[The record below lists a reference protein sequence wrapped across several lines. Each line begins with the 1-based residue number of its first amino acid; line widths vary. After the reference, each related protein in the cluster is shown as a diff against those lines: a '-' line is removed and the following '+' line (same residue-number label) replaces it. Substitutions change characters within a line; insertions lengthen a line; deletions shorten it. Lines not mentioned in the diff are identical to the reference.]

1 MTDQPSSPATPGL
14 RGAVDLT
21 GLGASTPT
29 GPAAGTGPESGAGRA
44 ASMPGTTASAG
55 SRPAAAGAVPG
66 RSGLVVE
73 GTDATFS
80 EIVNASVSVPSVL
93 VLWAAQ
99 LPESRDFLDT
109 VVEVARGYDGR
120 VQVVSIDV
128 DANPGLLRAFQ
139 VQSVPVT
146 MGLLQQQP
154 VPLFAGIQPADQVKD
169 VLDQLLQLAV
179 QHGVTGRID
188 LGPTGTGAGAD
199 EVEAEEPPLPPLH
212 QEAYDAIERG
222 DLEAAATAYRQALKA
237 DPADS
242 DAELGLA
249 QVGLMQ
255 RTTGADL
262 QEARAAAADNPTD
275 VAAQTLV
282 ADLDVLG
289 GHVEDA
295 FLRLIDLV
303 RATSGDD
310 REAARTH
317 LLQLFAVVGT
327 GDERVRKA
335 RTALMSALF

>member
-1 MTDQPSSPATPGL
+1 MTDHPSSPSTPGL

-21 GLGASTPT
+21 ALAASA
-29 GPAAGTGPESGAGRA
+29 PAAVQGTSAAPGSPTSRATSAGAGA
-44 ASMPGTTASAG
+44 AVA
-55 SRPAAAGAVPG
+55 G
-66 RSGLVVE
+66 RSGLVLE
-73 GTDATFS
+73 GTDVNFT
-80 EIVNASVSVPSVL
+80 EIVNASVSVPAVL

-109 VVEVARGYDGR
+109 VIGVARGYDGR

-128 DANPGLLRAFQ
+128 EANPGLRGAFQ

-146 MGLLQQQP
+146 MALLQQQP
-154 VPLFAGIQPADQVKD
+154 VPLFAGIQPADQIKV

-179 QHGVTGRID
+179 QHGVTGRVD
-188 LGPTGTGAGAD
+188 LGAAGASDGTDGTGGFDLAQD
-199 EVEAEEPPLPPLH
+199 PPLPPLH

-222 DLEAAATAYRQALKA
+222 DLDAAVAAYQQALKA
-237 DPADS
+237 DPSDS
-242 DAELGLA
+242 DAQLGLA

-262 QEARAAAADNPTD
+262 QAARAAAANAPTD

-303 RATSGDD
+303 KATSGEE
-310 REAARTH
+310 REAARNH
-317 LLQLFAVVGT
+317 LLQLFAVVGS

>member
-1 MTDQPSSPATPGL
+1 MTDQPSTPTPGL

-21 GLGASTPT
+21 GLGASTPA
-29 GPAAGTGPESGAGRA
+29 AAGAGAGRA
-44 ASMPGTTASAG
+44 TPAPGASSSATTSAG
-55 SRPAAAGAVPG
+55 PRPGAAGAVPG

-73 GTDATFS
+73 GTDASFT
-80 EIVNASVSVPSVL
+80 EIVNGSVSVPSVL

-99 LPESRDFLDT
+99 LPESRDILDP
-109 VVEVARGYDGR
+109 VVDVARGYGGR

-179 QHGVTGRID
+179 QHGVTGRVD
-188 LGPTGTGAGAD
+188 LGPTTPGAAGD

-222 DLEAAATAYRQALKA
+222 DLDAAAAAYQRALKA